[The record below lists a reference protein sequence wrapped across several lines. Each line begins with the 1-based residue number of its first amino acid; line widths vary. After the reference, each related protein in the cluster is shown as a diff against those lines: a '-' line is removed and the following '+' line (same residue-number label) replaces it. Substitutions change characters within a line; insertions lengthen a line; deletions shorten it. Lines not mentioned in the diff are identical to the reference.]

1 MICAFVLLAA
11 VTAGAQRRMP
21 CIRHDEG
28 GARRNTR
35 TVLPDLTRVWDAGR
49 IYRVPVVLIT
59 FKDRDF
65 SMDVPA
71 AYYQRLFNEPGY
83 NEGVG
88 KGCVADYFRD
98 QSGGL
103 CNLQFDIYGPVQVD
117 TLMQLN
123 TDKNYG
129 NYAMRKAMERLRET
143 EQTDFSIYDW
153 DGNGEVDQVLF
164 IAAGYCGNSTM
175 GCIWP
180 STSFSYYKTP
190 GGKNLTMVSI
200 SCEQWNDEHRCGI
213 GTIIHEFSHCLGL
226 PDLYPTS
233 SDGGYSVVDDW
244 DLMDGGN
251 YINWGWCPP
260 NYSALEKMQVGW
272 GSRVELTEQTS
283 ISGMKPV
290 SEGGT
295 AYLIRN
301 SGVADEYYLLEN
313 RRQTGW
319 DYGIPGNGL
328 LIAHVDYDPY
338 AWSDNSVNISK
349 GHRRYDF
356 FHPDGKGYADWDPA
370 QNGRDMGKYTM
381 DNRLRS
387 RYLSTTV
394 YPYTDIETGVVIHS
408 LTDDSDPAATLFNK
422 NAAMT
427 FRMSKPVTN
436 IRMAD
441 DGTISFDFMQAT
453 GIESPVVDTTDD
465 DDWYDLQGRRL
476 KVRPTRKGLYIHH
489 GKKESIR

>member
-1 MICAFVLLAA
+1 
-11 VTAGAQRRMP
+11 
-21 CIRHDEG
+21 
-28 GARRNTR
+28 
-35 TVLPDLTRVWDAGR
+35 
-49 IYRVPVVLIT
+49 
-59 FKDRDF
+59 
-65 SMDVPA
+65 
-71 AYYQRLFNEPGY
+71 
-83 NEGVG
+83 
-88 KGCVADYFRD
+88 
-98 QSGGL
+98 
-103 CNLQFDIYGPVQVD
+103 
-117 TLMQLN
+117 
-123 TDKNYG
+123 
-129 NYAMRKAMERLRET
+129 
-143 EQTDFSIYDW
+143 
-153 DGNGEVDQVLF
+153 
-164 IAAGYCGNSTM
+164 
-175 GCIWP
+175 
-180 STSFSYYKTP
+180 
-190 GGKNLTMVSI
+190 MVSI

-272 GSRVELTEQTS
+272 GSPVELTEQTS

-349 GHRRYDF
+349 GHRRYDL
-356 FHPDGKGYADWDPA
+356 FHPDGKTYADWDPA
-370 QNGRDMGKYTM
+370 ENGRGMGKYTM

-394 YPYTDIETGVVIHS
+394 YPYTDIETGAVIQS

-441 DGTISFDFMQAT
+441 DGTISFDFMQTT
-453 GIESPVVDTTDD
+453 GIKASVVDTTDD
-465 DDWYDLQGRRL
+465 DGWYDLQGRRL
-476 KVRPTRKGLYIHH
+476 KVRPVRKGLYIHH